1 MVYKI
6 YKYLQC
12 QLESQ
17 VWGSVNERGG
27 AQSVLCQCVIHI
39 HNGCPNGK
47 SGNFSLIPLSVPVP
61 FCPNEKLLSFSQ
73 GKNEPGTFWGLTL
86 SQWILACWYGG
97 GQLEPLKKPDPHC
110 EVSIFVSFD
119 IKMDSGNSWP
129 KQNVIFPT
137 TGELS
142 FDRVSK
148 KVWFEFENHFKVY
161 YVHPLEMFNRE
172 RKAFSDLK

>member
-61 FCPNEKLLSFSQ
+61 FCPNEKFLFFSQ
-73 GKNEPGTFWGLTL
+73 GKNEPSTF
-86 SQWILACWYGG
+86 
-97 GQLEPLKKPDPHC
+97 
-110 EVSIFVSFD
+110 
-119 IKMDSGNSWP
+119 
-129 KQNVIFPT
+129 
-137 TGELS
+137 
-142 FDRVSK
+142 
-148 KVWFEFENHFKVY
+148 
-161 YVHPLEMFNRE
+161 
-172 RKAFSDLK
+172 